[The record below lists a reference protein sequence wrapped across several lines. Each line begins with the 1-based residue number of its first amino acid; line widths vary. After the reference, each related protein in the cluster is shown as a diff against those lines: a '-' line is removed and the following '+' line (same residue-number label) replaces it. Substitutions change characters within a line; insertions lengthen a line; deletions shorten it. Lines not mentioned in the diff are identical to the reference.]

1 MLDPFRGT
9 GGLFLSAAGPFETRI
24 ARTQIIPWRA
34 GPKCARAGVVSV
46 YRNAAR
52 RLERSDYSERRM
64 DGGGRGARSTSSS
77 LPGRQTVFCRVHD
90 KPGTPFRR
98 KGSAEGFPFPV
109 KGSAAPRS
117 APPAGAPTS
126 TRSGAAASSG
136 IYSCEV
142 EAPFPARRGA
152 PAALAALCSRASAA
166 LAYVRGASRAL
177 RGLVFALGCRGLA
190 RGGGGVPLPNCLTAG
205 EWVGRFSFAS
215 RWREP
220 RRRVAC
226 GRSTRARAR
235 RAGRARRRGPR
246 GGPCSSG
253 VRTCSR
259 SLTRGPCSS
268 SWHARRL
275 GPLGFIS
282 GK

>member
-1 MLDPFRGT
+1 M
-9 GGLFLSAAGPFETRI
+9 FLSAAGPFETRI

-117 APPAGAPTS
+117 APPAGRADVYAL
-126 TRSGAAASSG
+126 G
-136 IYSCEV
+136 
-142 EAPFPARRGA
+142 RRG
-152 PAALAALCSRASAA
+152 LQRDLLVRS
-166 LAYVRGASRAL
+166 RGAVPRAK
-177 RGLVFALGCRGLA
+177 G
-190 RGGGGVPLPNCLTAG
+190 
-205 EWVGRFSFAS
+205 
-215 RWREP
+215 
-220 RRRVAC
+220 
-226 GRSTRARAR
+226 
-235 RAGRARRRGPR
+235 RAGRVGGTLLAGLGGARVRARGIPCAARACVRARVPR
-246 GGPCSSG
+246 PPA
-253 VRTCSR
+253 V
-259 SLTRGPCSS
+259 
-268 SWHARRL
+268 
-275 GPLGFIS
+275 IS
-282 GK
+282 G